1 MPYQGGGTHTGL
13 GLEYLIKN
21 HLTEAAG
28 SRASEGVPQIV
39 VVLTDGRSQDDV
51 IPPSSALKLAGV
63 HMFAIGVQD
72 AVEWEL
78 KEMASD
84 PLETHMY
91 NVENFTSLHGIV
103 QELVASL
110 YAAAAS
116 SALAEAKGV
125 VEDVT
130 AQESAD
136 LIFLIDGSENVGA
149 ANFPSVRDFVLN
161 IIENLEVGSEAMRVS
176 VVQYSD
182 DTLVQ
187 FYLNSYDSKADIL
200 DAVKGLS
207 FKGGQ
212 EANLGAALEGVV
224 QGLFAPEAGSRVEE
238 NVPQALVIISA
249 GPSSDDLVEAE
260 RALKQASIITFG
272 IGAGSESAEDL
283 ERLATDRSL
292 VFLAPTFSAM
302 GELQE
307 QLQRHVI
314 GVAQRTIVLNAELTE
329 AVAVGN
335 RDIIFLIDGSQNMGA
350 TFFNAIREF
359 IKKFI
364 ETMPIGADQVQIAVA
379 QYTNT
384 AKLEFNLNTHATKET
399 MLAALNKIKI
409 KGATQVVNIGAAL
422 DFARTRMIRP
432 DKGSRIQQGVPQ
444 LLILFSAQKSSDSFV
459 QQAED
464 LKKLGVLTLAAG
476 SKNAIEEELNQ
487 IAFDNSLVYKLKDFR
502 MLNRN
507 PQLISAPLTTL
518 SGVVI
523 TEEPTEVIEVTTT
536 AIQKVVRDI
545 VFLVDGSSYV
555 GEANLPYVRDFI
567 LSVVNNL
574 DVRPER
580 VRIGLLQF
588 SGDQRTEF
596 YLNTHSTKEGVI
608 EAINQL
614 RLIGG
619 TSLNTGAALEYAIAN
634 HFQPAAG
641 SRKRQLVQQV
651 LVLITGGAS
660 QDEVKRV
667 ADKVA
672 VAGVLTFAVGVGRA
686 DRGFLETVAFV
697 PSLAY
702 YENSFSSL
710 QNVQSQIMVPL
721 VTVVGDLHTV
731 TQNQQDIVF
740 LIDGSD
746 GVGTDFPF
754 IRDFILRV
762 IEPLD
767 VGANKV
773 QIAVIQ
779 YSDNQSPG
787 FYLNSYTT
795 KEQVVGAVNAMRAIG
810 GGPPNTGA
818 ALNFVKD
825 TILTAPY
832 GSRSS
837 ENVPQILIVV
847 SAGRSRDS
855 VRVPADSLKSAGVV
869 PFSIGLKSADRSE
882 IERIAHNPSFAFF
895 IGDFAQLG
903 TIQQRLANYVTMN
916 TDDFRI
922 LLEQVASQGPK
933 KDVIFLIDGSND
945 VRQDFTVIQE
955 FVRRVVENLNVAEN
969 NIRVAVVQFSDTPKA
984 DIYLNSHSTKQGVLN
999 AIKGLRHKGGS
1010 QRKIGTAIEFVNS
1023 NVISPARGSRKE
1035 EGVQQFLIVV
1045 TGGRSSDDVR
1055 RPASTIKN
1063 AGVVPF
1069 SIGTRN
1075 ADPKELQ
1082 VISFHPSFVYSVD
1095 GFREIYNVQQN
1106 LVSSLTELSIEEL
1119 TTVPQEPT
1127 VVPTVRVPG
1136 DKRDVVFLIDGR
1148 TVPRPEFMAI
1158 KDFILRVV
1166 DTLAVDLDHSRISVV
1181 QYSEDPKV
1189 EFLLNEHSTK
1199 DEVRNAVRKM
1209 RSKGGQALN
1218 TGKALEFVS
1227 KNIYQRSVG
1236 SRLEEGVPQFL
1247 VVISG
1252 DRSLD
1257 DVSGPAQHLKRS
1269 RVVPFAIGTQ
1279 NADAEELK
1287 LITLKPEYTY
1297 SIRTFQDISSIEQQ
1311 LLAPLQTMKTSDFDI
1326 PTLPAP
1332 SDIGK
1337 RDIIFLID
1345 GSDSV
1350 GVDGIANIRDFMLKV
1365 LTQLDI
1371 KPDQIRVGVV
1381 QYSNRQKTEFSLNTH
1396 LTKEAVLGAVRRLRH
1411 MGGPTPNLEE
1421 AINYVIRKEINPSAG
1436 VRLADASQH
1445 LVVLTGG
1452 RSPSDVSQT
1461 GPFLRAARINCIGIG
1476 TRNADQRQL
1485 SQIATSPDDV
1495 IQVANFPELTSIT
1508 DKVIQRLGGEIL
1520 EPTEPPSPEYP
1531 GIPKKM
1537 ADIVF
1542 LVDGSINFGR
1552 DNFKEVMVFIQNLI
1566 DLFYN
1571 EQDNLQIGLAHY
1583 TTDVTDVFFLNTYKN
1598 KDDIIEAIGRAEY
1611 KGGRNINTGAAIK
1624 HVQEQHFINAKGS
1637 RKDKGVPQILMLVT
1651 GGESSDDSKS
1661 AALALK
1667 SSNVRIY
1674 AVGVGDI
1681 LDELNNLGSE
1691 STTVARASTVQGLS
1705 ELNEQILD
1713 TLVDEVKGIKLCTGA
1728 KEPARECKFE
1738 VLVGFDVSSVGAGQ
1752 SIFAAQ
1758 RGLESKMEAILQRIS
1773 QMLPTSCL
1781 ATEVPSI
1788 RIALMAVNANG
1799 PQLAFDFTEY
1809 KPELFKSFRSL
1820 HTRGPYIFDVKT
1832 VNAYAD
1838 KFQRSGTQGTVKVVI
1853 HLTDGLDAPYADVK
1867 QRVETLRVADVSAF
1881 ILVGLER
1888 VQGFEDTMM
1897 LEYGRGFKYTRP
1909 LRINQ
1914 LDLDYE
1920 LTEELNNVAE
1930 RECCMVPCKCTGQRG
1945 DRGSVGI
1952 LGPKGGPGGPG
1963 YRGHP
1968 GDEGGPGERGPPGV
1982 NGTQGFQG
1990 CPGQRGIKG
1999 SRGYSGEKGDSGEI
2013 GIDGID
2019 GEEGERGVGGLP
2031 GDRGDPGNRGAKGSK
2046 GETGDRGEFGIRGD
2060 PGTSGT
2066 DNTQRGPKG
2075 QKGDIGP
2082 MGDPGDDGAK
2092 GSPGVTGKKGSQ
2104 GRRGPRGPQGVS
2116 GLTGPPGPTG
2126 ELGTRGSQ
2134 GPIGPTGTPGIRGE
2148 DGNPGQRGPGGP
2160 QGPPGDTGRRGPVGR
2175 KGEAGDSGPKG
2186 NFGPVGPRG
2195 QPGEDGRDGF
2205 GPPGPTGR
2213 KGDPGFP
2220 GFQGPKGAS
2229 GDLGSKGSPGM
2240 KGNRGQRGNA
2250 GNIGEPGQ
2258 KGDIGHYGP
2267 KGDKGKPGPYPEKC
2281 ELVKKIR
2288 DGCPCCYGKSGMFN
2302 MHFPGSQECPLYP
2315 TELAFA
2321 IDTSEDV
2328 NRQAFGRMK
2337 DALLRIISNLTIT
2350 ESNCPRGARV
2360 ALLMY
2365 NSDVTT
2371 EIRFADG
2378 LKKKKLIEQVEGLP
2392 IQQTRKQRSI
2402 ENVIN
2407 FMVKN
2412 TFKRVRSGFLMRKVA
2427 VFFSNGPTKASPGL
2441 NAAALTLFES
2451 GISSVFLTNRDDR
2464 VLNQAMQINRT
2475 GLVQVMTLPSAEAQ
2489 LKTTIQDVID
2499 CHVCLD
2505 FCNPK
2510 CRFVTSTVTRDKR
2523 SSTTDV
2529 DIDIAFIMD
2538 SSQTTKT
2545 NMFVEMKRY
2554 ISHIID
2560 HLEITSDPKTS
2571 IHHARVAVVQHAT
2584 YEFEHNSTSLPVQV
2598 DISLTDHHSKEDLQ
2612 NFLSNKMPQLE
2623 GVRALGSAVEYTIEH
2638 IFEKAPHPRDL
2649 KVIVLMATGP
2659 VLEQEEQRLLRLAV
2673 EAKCKGY
2680 FLVVLAI
2687 GENVGITDSRILA
2700 RMASEPTNV
2709 FFKRIEKPGEF
2720 YNENIQ
2726 RFGRLLPKYVSIEN
2740 AFYMSPDELKNCD
2753 WFQSDQPWKVPFKH
2767 SHKQAKHVNQ
2777 PVHTEK
2783 HKDPDAGELHV
2794 TNLTA
2799 NSIMLRWISPDAK
2812 LNYHFEV
2819 IVSKLSD
2826 HSPVLR
2832 KNVTGNEL
2840 FIEGLKSSQ
2849 QYHVV
2854 VIGYIQTQVKVTYKG
2869 IITTKDAE
2877 KKLTAPAQA
2886 SVIVPTEPLDKPE
2899 IANEQTDPC
2908 ALDFD
2913 FGMPCKDYQAMW
2925 FFHSQ
2930 SGICRRFWYGG
2941 CGGNANRF
2949 ETEAQ
2954 CNNRCLKPSASE
2966 IRMPQKVEELSLPV
2980 ADVCKLQKEEGTCTK
2995 FVLKWHYDFPSKS
3008 CTRFWYGGCGGNA
3021 NRFDTQEDCEKN
3033 CASASVTPS
3042 VMTAIGT

>member
-1 MPYQGGGTHTGL
+1 GVLVYAIGTRNSDSREL
-13 GLEYLIKN
+13 QLI
-21 HLTEAAG
+21 
-28 SRASEGVPQIV
+28 SSE
-39 VVLTDGRSQDDV
+39 
-51 IPPSSALKLAGV
+51 PSSAQSVSEFSDLPSIEQQLVSSVDRVVTEITPEAPTVIVESDITRRDVVFLLDGSDTTRNVFPAMKD
-63 HMFAIGVQD
+63 FVQR
-72 AVEWEL
+72 V
-78 KEMASD
+78 
-84 PLETHMY
+84 
-91 NVENFTSLHGIV
+91 VENLNV
-103 QELVASL
+103 DENKDRVAVVL
-110 YAAAAS
+110 YS
-116 SALAEAKGV
+116 N
-125 VEDVT
+125 DP
-130 AQESAD
+130 
-136 LIFLIDGSENVGA
+136 A
-149 ANFPSVRDFVLN
+149 AN
-161 IIENLEVGSEAMRVS
+161 
-176 VVQYSD
+176 
-182 DTLVQ
+182 
-187 FYLNSYDSKADIL
+187 
-200 DAVKGLS
+200 
-207 FKGGQ
+207 
-212 EANLGAALEGVV
+212 
-224 QGLFAPEAGSRVEE
+224 
-238 NVPQALVIISA
+238 
-249 GPSSDDLVEAE
+249 
-260 RALKQASIITFG
+260 
-272 IGAGSESAEDL
+272 
-283 ERLATDRSL
+283 
-292 VFLAPTFSAM
+292 
-302 GELQE
+302 
-307 QLQRHVI
+307 
-314 GVAQRTIVLNAELTE
+314 
-329 AVAVGN
+329 
-335 RDIIFLIDGSQNMGA
+335 
-350 TFFNAIREF
+350 
-359 IKKFI
+359 
-364 ETMPIGADQVQIAVA
+364 
-379 QYTNT
+379 
-384 AKLEFNLNTHATKET
+384 
-399 MLAALNKIKI
+399 
-409 KGATQVVNIGAAL
+409 
-422 DFARTRMIRP
+422 
-432 DKGSRIQQGVPQ
+432 
-444 LLILFSAQKSSDSFV
+444 
-459 QQAED
+459 
-464 LKKLGVLTLAAG
+464 
-476 SKNAIEEELNQ
+476 
-487 IAFDNSLVYKLKDFR
+487 
-502 MLNRN
+502 
-507 PQLISAPLTTL
+507 
-518 SGVVI
+518 
-523 TEEPTEVIEVTTT
+523 
-536 AIQKVVRDI
+536 
-545 VFLVDGSSYV
+545 
-555 GEANLPYVRDFI
+555 
-567 LSVVNNL
+567 
-574 DVRPER
+574 
-580 VRIGLLQF
+580 
-588 SGDQRTEF
+588 F
-596 YLNTHSTKEGVI
+596 YLNTYSRKDEVI
-608 EAINQL
+608 KGIQGL
-614 RLIGG
+614 RHKGG
-619 TSLNTGAALEYAIAN
+619 RPLNTGAALQFVKNNVFTA
-634 HFQPAAG
+634 PAG
-641 SRKRQLVQQV
+641 SRRTEG
-651 LVLITGGAS
+651 I
-660 QDEVKRV
+660 
-667 ADKVA
+667 
-672 VAGVLTFAVGVGRA
+672 
-686 DRGFLETVAFV
+686 
-697 PSLAY
+697 
-702 YENSFSSL
+702 
-710 QNVQSQIMVPL
+710 
-721 VTVVGDLHTV
+721 
-731 TQNQQDIVF
+731 
-740 LIDGSD
+740 
-746 GVGTDFPF
+746 
-754 IRDFILRV
+754 
-762 IEPLD
+762 
-767 VGANKV
+767 
-773 QIAVIQ
+773 
-779 YSDNQSPG
+779 
-787 FYLNSYTT
+787 
-795 KEQVVGAVNAMRAIG
+795 
-810 GGPPNTGA
+810 
-818 ALNFVKD
+818 
-825 TILTAPY
+825 
-832 GSRSS
+832 
-837 ENVPQILIVV
+837 PQILIVLTG
-847 SAGRSRDS
+847 GRSRDS
-855 VRVPADSLKSAGVV
+855 VDTPASDLKRHGVLIYAIGTRNSDSRELQKISSEPSSAQSVSEFSDLPSIEQLLVSSLDRVVT
-869 PFSIGLKSADRSE
+869 E
-882 IERIAHNPSFAFF
+882 ITPDAPTVI
-895 IGDFAQLG
+895 
-903 TIQQRLANYVTMN
+903 
-916 TDDFRI
+916 
-922 LLEQVASQGPK
+922 VASQGPK

-1127 VVPTVRVPG
+1127 VVPTVRG

-2288 DGCPCCYGKSGMFN
+2288 DGCPCCY
-2302 MHFPGSQECPLYP
+2302 
-2315 TELAFA
+2315 
-2321 IDTSEDV
+2321 EDV

-2412 TFKRVRSGFLMRKVA
+2412 TFKRVRSGFLMRKLRMRLSQA
-2427 VFFSNGPTKASPGL
+2427 GLFSMNM
-2441 NAAALTLFES
+2441 F
-2451 GISSVFLTNRDDR
+2451 
-2464 VLNQAMQINRT
+2464 INRT

-2899 IANEQTDPC
+2899 IGGSWPAI
-2908 ALDFD
+2908 
-2913 FGMPCKDYQAMW
+2913 
-2925 FFHSQ
+2925 
-2930 SGICRRFWYGG
+2930 GICRDSPSLQRPHIPVRVLAETPG
-2941 CGGNANRF
+2941 CWRLLWLHP
-2949 ETEAQ
+2949 
-2954 CNNRCLKPSASE
+2954 RL
-2966 IRMPQKVEELSLPV
+2966 

-3033 CASASVTPS
+3033 CASGEMLSQLPLQGWRAVTRGCD
-3042 VMTAIGT
+3042 AC